1 MRSKNFHSYFLLRL
15 LGFTD
20 EDIIPK
26 DRNLI
31 EELRRVK
38 AELFQTRNKL
48 TTSQGDACRLSEDLS
63 KKTAE
68 LSTASE
74 TVAALKIEVEKST
87 DSAHLYKESNHLM
100 AIQLKEES
108 LKFEI
113 QGRLLAEIQKKL

>member
-48 TTSQGDACRLSEDLS
+48 TTSQEDLS